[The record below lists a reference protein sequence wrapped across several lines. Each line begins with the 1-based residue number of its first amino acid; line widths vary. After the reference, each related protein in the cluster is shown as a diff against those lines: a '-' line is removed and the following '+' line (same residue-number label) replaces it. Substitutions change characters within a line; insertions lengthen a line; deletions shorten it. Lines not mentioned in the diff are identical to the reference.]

1 MAESAPLLR
10 VYRVKSIEG
19 SNPSLSA
26 MLAKVLLVLS
36 LSMFLTAC
44 ENEKSK
50 EIEWQLPL
58 SVPDDPHAATAGNA
72 LPEWATATEGKATI
86 VFLQKSTARILP
98 VEVSKGSM
106 NYLGNWSIELLGLA
120 KGLRVKGHALI
131 DDESVANPAAFVR
144 LSLQGKVLYEGWLY
158 QDFPE
163 LFGMDN
169 SDWKVWVKDVTMPP
183 SSQEDGNSNTTKG
196 SLSSAG

>member
-36 LSMFLTAC
+36 LSMLLTAC

-58 SVPDDPHAATAGNA
+58 SVSDDPHATTAGNE
-72 LPEWATATEGKATI
+72 LPEWATITEGKAKI
-86 VFLQKSTARILP
+86 FFLQKSTAEVLS
-98 VEVSKGSM
+98 VEVAKGNTSR
-106 NYLGNWSIELLGLA
+106 LEDWSIELLGLA

-131 DDESVANPAAFVR
+131 DDKSVLNPAVFVR
-144 LSLQGKVLYEGWLY
+144 ISLKKEVMYEGWLY

-163 LFGMDN
+163 LFGIDN
-169 SDWKVWVKDVTMPP
+169 SDWKVWVQDVTMPP
-183 SSQEDGNSNTTKG
+183 SS
-196 SLSSAG
+196 